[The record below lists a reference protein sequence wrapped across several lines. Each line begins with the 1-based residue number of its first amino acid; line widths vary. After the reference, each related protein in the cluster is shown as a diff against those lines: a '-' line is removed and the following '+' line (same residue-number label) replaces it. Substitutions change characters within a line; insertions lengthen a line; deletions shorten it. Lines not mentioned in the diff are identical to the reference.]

1 MQERKPVLFTVDD
14 NPQVLKALERDL
26 TKQYGNRFRIAQAG
40 SGQKGLEII
49 KQLELSKDVVALFLA
64 DQRMPQMTGIE
75 FLAATMDIFPDAK
88 RVLLTDYCD
97 ANAVMKSINNKVN
110 IDYYLMKPWDP
121 PEVHLYPP
129 FNDLLDDWW
138 ASYRPPFEGIKV
150 IGLRW
155 SLRSHEIREFL
166 ARNGV
171 PYRWLDIENTEEA
184 RHLLS
189 LAMTNAKRSGVHIPN
204 DRNSNAAHASTI
216 IGDTANENVNNAAP
230 SAITPPS
237 LSKSFHEISSLH
249 LPLVI
254 FPDGTYLAEPT
265 NSQLA
270 EKIGLKTRAQMAF
283 YDLLIIGGGPSG
295 LAAAVYGSSEGLH
308 TLLVERQA
316 PGGQAGASSNI
327 ENYLGFPSG
336 LTGSSLARRAVAQA
350 VKFGTEI
357 VDPQEV
363 VELRIDGQYRI
374 AKLGDGTE
382 IRCHTLIIASG
393 VTYRRLDDVNGIDK
407 LDGAGVYYGASM
419 VEALNYKGQDVYI
432 VGGANS
438 AGQAAISFAQY
449 AKLVT
454 LIVRSDSLERKM
466 SKYLIHQINE
476 TKNVRVWLNS
486 VVTEVKGDNRL
497 ERLIVANIKTGEQ
510 QEVPASGLFIYIGAE
525 PHTDWV
531 GGLVTRD
538 THGFILTGSDLQ
550 QDELKNQGWML
561 NRQPSLLETSI
572 PGVFAVGDVRHGSIK
587 RIAAAVGEGST
598 AIQLIHQY
606 LMNT

>member
-26 TKQYGNRFRIAQAG
+26 TKQYGNRFRIAQAE

-49 KQLELSKDVVALFLA
+49 KQLELSNDVVALFLA

-75 FLAATMDIFPDAK
+75 FLGATMDIFPDAK
-88 RVLLTDYCD
+88 RVFLTDYGD

-110 IDYYLMKPWDP
+110 IDYYLTKPWDP

-138 ASYRPPFEGIKV
+138 ASFRSPFEGIKV

-155 SLRSHEIREFL
+155 SPRSHEIREFL
-166 ARNGV
+166 ARNGI
-171 PYRWLDIENTEEA
+171 PYRWLDIENAEEA
-184 RHLLS
+184 RRLVS
-189 LAMTNAKRSGVHIPN
+189 LVMTNEKKSQSHVSN
-204 DRNSNAAHASTI
+204 DKYFNAGISSTLMS
-216 IGDTANENVNNAAP
+216 DTTSENISDTTP
-230 SAITPPS
+230 SAITPIS
-237 LSKSFHEISSLH
+237 ESFHDISSLH
-249 LPLVI
+249 LPVVI
-254 FPDGTYLAEPT
+254 FPDGTYMAEPT

-283 YDLLIIGGGPSG
+283 YDLIIIGGGPSG

-316 PGGQAGASSNI
+316 PGGQAGTSSNI

-350 VKFGTEI
+350 IKFGTEI
-357 VDPQEV
+357 LDPQEV

-382 IRCHTLIIASG
+382 IRCHTMIIACG
-393 VTYRRLDDVNGIDK
+393 VTYRMLDDVKGIDK
-407 LDGAGVYYGASM
+407 LTGAGVYYGASM
-419 VEALNYKGQDVYI
+419 VEALNYKGQDVYV

-438 AGQAAISFAQY
+438 AGQAAVYFARY
-449 AKLVT
+449 AKQVT
-454 LIVRSDSLERKM
+454 LIVRGDSLEKKM
-466 SKYLIHQINE
+466 SQYLVHQISE

-486 VVTEVKGDNRL
+486 VITEVKGENKL
-497 ERLIVANIKTGEQ
+497 ERLIVTNIKTGEKRD
-510 QEVPASGLFIYIGAE
+510 VLASGLFIYIGAE
-525 PHTDWV
+525 PHTDWLN
-531 GGLVTRD
+531 GLIKRD
-538 THGFILTGSDLQ
+538 VHGFILTGSDVQ
-550 QDELKNQGWML
+550 QDELKNQGWTL
-561 NRQPSLLETSI
+561 DRQPSLLETSI

-587 RIAAAVGEGST
+587 RIAAGVGEGST